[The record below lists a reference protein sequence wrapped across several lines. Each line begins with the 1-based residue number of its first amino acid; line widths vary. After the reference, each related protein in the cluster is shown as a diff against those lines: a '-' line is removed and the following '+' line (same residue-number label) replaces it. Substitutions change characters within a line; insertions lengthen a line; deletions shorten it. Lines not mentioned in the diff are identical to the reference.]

1 MIINKVLDK
10 LFISSAITAVLR
22 QLNLRIIGI
31 TGREIARQ
39 PGLTHRTALKA
50 LDSLEALK
58 LVNKS
63 IAGKA
68 YYFTINRESYLFKKV
83 IVSIFEAE
91 REMLSAINKEIKLT
105 LGKYTESVI
114 LFGSV
119 SRSEE
124 TYGSDFDIC
133 VVYKSG
139 KSNLIDII
147 SELRDKLYH
156 RYGISL
162 APYFITKN
170 EFADRARK
178 KKQPINEILKEGIV
192 ISGKIMKE
200 LQNG

>member
-1 MIINKVLDK
+1 MDIIVSIGIKAFEKVLDK
-10 LFISSAITAVLR
+10 LFISTAITAVLR
-22 QLNLRIIGI
+22 ELNLRIVGI

-39 PGLTHRTALKA
+39 TGLTHRTALKA

-58 LVNKS
+58 LVNKY

-91 REMLSAINKEIKLT
+91 REMLRAINKKIRSA

-124 TYGSDFDIC
+124 IFGSDFDIC
-133 VVYKSG
+133 MVYKLSRENYR
-139 KSNLIDII
+139 S
-147 SELRDKLYH
+147 
-156 RYGISL
+156 
-162 APYFITKN
+162 
-170 EFADRARK
+170 
-178 KKQPINEILKEGIV
+178 
-192 ISGKIMKE
+192 
-200 LQNG
+200 